1 MFGFF
6 KKKTDPA
13 VYAPVKGKCIDITE
27 VNDEGFSSKVMG
39 DGVAVIP
46 EEQVIQAPADGRLT
60 MIFPTGHAFG
70 MQTDNGLELLLHIGI
85 DTVNEQGRGFR
96 LLKKSGDTVKKG
108 TPIVE
113 LDLEKL
119 KEKYDMTT
127 MVVVTN
133 GKSIAKPALQETVDE
148 NTPILVFE
156 GTE

>member
-27 VNDEGFSSKVMG
+27 VKDEGFSSKIMG

-46 EEQVIQAPADGRLT
+46 EESVIKAPADGKLT
-60 MIFPTGHAFG
+60 MIFETGHAFG
-70 MQTDNGLELLLHIGI
+70 MEADNGLELLLHIGI
-85 DTVNEQGRGFR
+85 DTVNGQGQGFKI
-96 LLKKSGDTVKKG
+96 LKKSGDTVKKG
-108 TPIVE
+108 TPVIE
-113 LDLEKL
+113 LDLKAL

-127 MVVVTN
+127 MVIVTN
-133 GKSIAKPALQETVDE
+133 GKNVTKPALQKAVDE
-148 NTPILVFE
+148 NTPILE

>member
-27 VNDEGFSSKVMG
+27 VNDEGFSSKIMG

-46 EEQVIQAPADGRLT
+46 EESVIKAPADGKLT
-60 MIFPTGHAFG
+60 MIFEPGHAFG
-70 MQTDNGLELLLHIGI
+70 MEADNGLELLLHIGI
-85 DTVNEQGRGFR
+85 DTVNEKGNGFKI
-96 LLKKSGDTVKKG
+96 LKKSGDAVKKG
-108 TPIVE
+108 TPVVE
-113 LDLEKL
+113 LELETL

-127 MVVVTN
+127 MVIVTN
-133 GKSIAKPALQETVDE
+133 EKKITKPALQKAVDE
-148 NTPILVFE
+148 NTAILE

>member
-27 VNDEGFSSKVMG
+27 VNDEGFSSKIMG

-46 EEQVIQAPADGRLT
+46 EESVIKAPADGKLT
-60 MIFPTGHAFG
+60 MIFETGHAFG
-70 MQTDNGLELLLHIGI
+70 MEADNGLELLLHIGI
-85 DTVNEQGRGFR
+85 DTVNEKGNGFKI
-96 LLKKSGDTVKKG
+96 LKKSGDAVKKG
-108 TPIVE
+108 TPVVE
-113 LDLEKL
+113 LELETL

-127 MVVVTN
+127 MVIVTN
-133 GKSIAKPALQETVDE
+133 EKKITNPALQKAVDE
-148 NTPILVFE
+148 NTAILE

>member
-27 VNDEGFSSKVMG
+27 VNDEGFSSKIMG

-46 EEQVIQAPADGRLT
+46 EESVIKAPADGKLT
-60 MIFPTGHAFG
+60 MIFETGHAFG
-70 MQTDNGLELLLHIGI
+70 MEADNGLELLLHIGI
-85 DTVNEQGRGFR
+85 DTVNEKGNGFKI
-96 LLKKSGDTVKKG
+96 LKKSGDAVKKG
-108 TPIVE
+108 TPVVE
-113 LDLEKL
+113 LELETL

-127 MVVVTN
+127 MVIVTN
-133 GKSIAKPALQETVDE
+133 EKKITKPALQKAVDE
-148 NTPILVFE
+148 NMAILE

>member
-27 VNDEGFSSKVMG
+27 VNDEGFSSKIMG

-46 EEQVIQAPADGRLT
+46 EESVIKAPADGKLT
-60 MIFPTGHAFG
+60 MIFETGHAFG
-70 MQTDNGLELLLHIGI
+70 MVADNGLELLLHIGI
-85 DTVNEQGRGFR
+85 DTVNEQGKGFR
-96 LLKKSGDTVKKG
+96 VLKKSGDAVKKG

-113 LDLEKL
+113 LDLADL
-119 KEKYDMTT
+119 KKKYDMTT
-127 MVVVTN
+127 MVIVTN
-133 GKSIAKPALQETVDE
+133 GKDVEKPALGKTVDE
-148 NTPILVFE
+148 NTAILE

>member
-27 VNDEGFSSKVMG
+27 VNDEGFSSKIMG

-46 EEQVIQAPADGRLT
+46 EESVIKAPADGKLT
-60 MIFPTGHAFG
+60 MIFETGHAFG
-70 MQTDNGLELLLHIGI
+70 MKADNGLELLLHIGI
-85 DTVNEQGRGFR
+85 DTVNEKGNGFKI
-96 LLKKSGDTVKKG
+96 LKKSGDAVKKG
-108 TPIVE
+108 TPVVE
-113 LDLEKL
+113 LELETL

-127 MVVVTN
+127 MVIVTN
-133 GKSIAKPALQETVDE
+133 EKKITKPALQKAVDE
-148 NTPILVFE
+148 NTAILE

>member
-27 VNDEGFSSKVMG
+27 VNDEGFSSKIMG

-46 EEQVIQAPADGRLT
+46 EESVIKVPADGKLT
-60 MIFPTGHAFG
+60 MIFETGHAFG
-70 MQTDNGLELLLHIGI
+70 MEADNGLELLLHIGI
-85 DTVNEQGRGFR
+85 DTVNEKGNGFKI
-96 LLKKSGDTVKKG
+96 LKKSGDAVKKG
-108 TPIVE
+108 TPVVE
-113 LDLEKL
+113 LELETL

-127 MVVVTN
+127 MVIVTN
-133 GKSIAKPALQETVDE
+133 EKKITKPALQKAVDE
-148 NTPILVFE
+148 NTAILE

>member
-27 VNDEGFSSKVMG
+27 VNDEGLSSKIMG

-46 EEQVIQAPADGRLT
+46 EESVIKAPADGKLT
-60 MIFPTGHAFG
+60 MIFETGHAFG
-70 MQTDNGLELLLHIGI
+70 MEADNGLELLLHIGI
-85 DTVNEQGRGFR
+85 DTVNEKGNGFKI
-96 LLKKSGDTVKKG
+96 LKKSGDAVKKG
-108 TPIVE
+108 THVVE
-113 LDLEKL
+113 LELETL

-127 MVVVTN
+127 MVIVTN
-133 GKSIAKPALQETVDE
+133 EKKITKPALQKAVDE
-148 NTPILVFE
+148 NTAILE

>member
-27 VNDEGFSSKVMG
+27 VNDEGFSSKIMG

-46 EEQVIQAPADGRLT
+46 EESVIKAPADGKLT
-60 MIFPTGHAFG
+60 MIFETGHAFG
-70 MQTDNGLELLLHIGI
+70 MEADNGLELLLHIGI
-85 DTVNEQGRGFR
+85 DTVNEKGNGFKI
-96 LLKKSGDTVKKG
+96 LKKSGDAVKKG
-108 TPIVE
+108 TPVVE
-113 LDLEKL
+113 LELETL

-127 MVVVTN
+127 MVIVTN
-133 GKSIAKPALQETVDE
+133 EKKITKPALQKAVDE
-148 NTPILVFE
+148 NTAILV